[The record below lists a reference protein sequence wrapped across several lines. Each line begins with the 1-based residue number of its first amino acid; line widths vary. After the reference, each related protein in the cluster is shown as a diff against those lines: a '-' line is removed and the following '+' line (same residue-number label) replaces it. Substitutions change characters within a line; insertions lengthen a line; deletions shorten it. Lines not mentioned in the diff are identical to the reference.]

1 MRTVFD
7 IRKQSIEAEAK
18 MRRNDEAW
26 VMPIRP
32 VNKRVQTAGEE

>member
-1 MRTVFD
+1 MNYMIMRNLNYN
-7 IRKQSIEAEAK
+7 IRKPSIEAEAK

-32 VNKRVQTAGEE
+32 VK